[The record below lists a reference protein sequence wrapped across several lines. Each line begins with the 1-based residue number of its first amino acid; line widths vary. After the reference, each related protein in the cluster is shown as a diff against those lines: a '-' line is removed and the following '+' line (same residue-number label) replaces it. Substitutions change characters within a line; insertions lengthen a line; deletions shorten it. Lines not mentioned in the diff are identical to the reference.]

1 MTDIKKTKKTIVKKA
16 PVKKEVIEKKEK
28 KIKES
33 FSGKYI
39 QAIGRRKTSVAQVRL
54 YEKGKGDIK
63 INDLK
68 AIDFFKKEDNLDI
81 LLQPLKLVSKLKD
94 FDISVVV
101 KGGGVFGQIDAV
113 RHGIA
118 RALIVDDPELK
129 SILKTAGYVTRDPR
143 KKERK
148 KPGLKKA
155 RKAPQW
161 SKR

>member
-1 MTDIKKTKKTIVKKA
+1 MTDIKKTKKTTVKKT
-16 PVKKEVIEKKEK
+16 PLKKEVVEKKEK

-129 SILKTAGYVTRDPR
+129 SILKTAGYITRDPR

>member
-1 MTDIKKTKKTIVKKA
+1 MPEDNKEIKFK
-16 PVKKEVIEKKEK
+16 
-28 KIKES
+28 
-33 FSGKYI
+33 GKYI

-54 YEKGKGDIK
+54 YKQGKGNIV
-63 INDLK
+63 INNLK
-68 AIDFFKKEDNLDI
+68 VNKYFDVFDAII
-81 LLQPLKLVSKLKD
+81 MGQPLKLAGQLRDLD
-94 FDISVVV
+94 FSIVV
-101 KGGGVFGQIDAV
+101 KGGGKRGQAEAA

-118 RALIVDDPELK
+118 RALVLFDEELK
-129 SILKTAGYVTRDPR
+129 KPLKAKGWLTRDSR